1 MLREAGPEEPS
12 IWKAPVPESI
22 SQSPETLI
30 LLVVLQ
36 NVLLF
41 GLTVGVFWAGTFVLR
56 AVRGKTA
63 SGYGLGP
70 LGFRRPRGGYLAGI
84 SVGVLV
90 GFGALLL
97 SVMLNAASSAV
108 LDRLGL
114 PSDNSAQEPLMEGI
128 TNWVR
133 ESPGIAIPLAFFAV
147 VLLGP
152 AVEELVFRGAIFGG
166 LYRLFRL
173 ATELGLR
180 RNSPPDAVPQG
191 SPTAGKVAFVLAAT
205 LSSVLFALLHFSPV
219 LVVALFVLALVLC
232 ELFRRT
238 GSLLPPFVAHAT
250 FNSFAVI
257 ALVLTGLDLIPTQV

>member
-1 MLREAGPEEPS
+1 M
-12 IWKAPVPESI
+12 PESI

-41 GLTVGVFWAGTFVLR
+41 SLTVGVFWAGSFVVR
-56 AVRGKTA
+56 ALRGKSA
-63 SGYGLGP
+63 SGYSLAP

-84 SVGVLV
+84 SIGVLV

-97 SVMLNAASSAV
+97 STMLNAASSVV
-108 LDRLGL
+108 LDRLGY
-114 PSDNSAQEPLMEGI
+114 PSDNSAQEPLMDSI

-133 ESPGIAIPLAFFAV
+133 ESPGVAIPLAVFAI

-166 LYRLFRL
+166 LYRLFRI
-173 ATELGLR
+173 ATERGMR
-180 RNSPPDAVPQG
+180 RGDLPDAAIQN
-191 SPTAGKVAFVLAAT
+191 STAAGKVALVLSAA

-219 LVVALFVLALVLC
+219 LVIALFVLAVVLC
-232 ELFRRT
+232 ELFRRS

>member
-1 MLREAGPEEPS
+1 M
-12 IWKAPVPESI
+12 PESI

-41 GLTVGVFWAGTFVLR
+41 GLTVGIFWAGTFVLR
-56 AVRGKTA
+56 AVRGKAA
-63 SGYGLGP
+63 SGYGLAP
-70 LGFRRPRGGYLAGI
+70 LGFRRPRGGYTAGVSI
-84 SVGVLV
+84 GVLV

-97 SVMLNAASSAV
+97 SAMLNAASSVV
-108 LDRLGL
+108 LDRLGY

-133 ESPGIAIPLAFFAV
+133 ESPGVAIPLAFFAV

-173 ATELGLR
+173 ATERGLR
-180 RNSPPDAVPQG
+180 RGAAPEETGRG
-191 SPTAGKVAFVLAAT
+191 SAAGKVAFVLAAA
-205 LSSVLFALLHFSPV
+205 LSSILFALLHFSPV

-257 ALVLTGLDLIPTQV
+257 ALVLTGLDIIPTQV

>member
-1 MLREAGPEEPS
+1 M
-12 IWKAPVPESI
+12 PESI

-41 GLTVGVFWAGTFVLR
+41 GITVGVFWAGTFVLR
-56 AVRGKTA
+56 VVRGKAAT
-63 SGYGLGP
+63 GYGLGP
-70 LGFRRPRGGYLAGI
+70 LGFRRPRGGYLAGA
-84 SVGVLV
+84 SLGVLV

-97 SVMLNAASSAV
+97 SMMLNAASSVV
-108 LDRLGL
+108 LDRLGY
-114 PSDNSAQEPLMEGI
+114 PSDNSAQEPLMDGI

-133 ESPGIAIPLAFFAV
+133 ESPGLAIPLAFFAV

-166 LYRLFRL
+166 LYRLFGL
-173 ATELGLR
+173 FTERGLR
-180 RNSPPDAVPQG
+180 SGGPPDAPPQS
-191 SPTAGKVAFVLAAT
+191 SPVAGRVAFVLAAV

-219 LVVALFVLALVLC
+219 LVIALFVLAVVLC

>member
-1 MLREAGPEEPS
+1 MPEE
-12 IWKAPVPESI
+12 I

-41 GLTVGVFWAGTFVLR
+41 GITVALFWAGTFVLR
-56 AVRGKTA
+56 AMRGKSA

-70 LGFRRPRGGYLAGI
+70 LGLRRPRGGYFAGI
-84 SVGVLV
+84 SIGVLA

-97 SVMLNAASSAV
+97 STMLNAASSVV

-114 PSDNSAQEPLMEGI
+114 PSDNSAQAPLMEGI

-133 ESPGIAIPLAFFAV
+133 ESPGLAIPLAFFAV

-166 LYRLFRL
+166 LYKLFRL
-173 ATELGLR
+173 ATERGMHH
-180 RNSPPDAVPQG
+180 NAAPDEAPQG
-191 SPTAGKVAFVLAAT
+191 SSVAGKFALILAAT

-219 LVVALFVLALVLC
+219 LVIALFVLALVLC
-232 ELFRRT
+232 ELYRRS
-238 GSLLPPFVAHAT
+238 GSLLTPFVAHAT

-257 ALVLTGLDLIPTQV
+257 ALILTGLDLVPTQV